1 MADVPDQIVL
11 KQNRDLQSYSFNRWI
26 RYAVLAPLIALLVL
40 SVFNVFGQRPQ
51 KLYAEGTTA
60 KLEVYAPSRLRGGL
74 LFEGRF
80 TIYAR
85 AELKNAQIEL
95 SPGWSEGMQMNTIEP
110 SPVSEGSRDGNL
122 LLELGH
128 VPKGDV
134 YRLFTAYQ
142 VNPTNIAWRRNA
154 DVRLYDDGKLLF
166 TVHRQITIYP

>member
-1 MADVPDQIVL
+1 MADIPDHVVL
-11 KQNRDLQSYSFNRWI
+11 KRHRDLESWAFFRPA
-26 RYAVLAPLIALLVL
+26 RYAVLTPIIAVLVL
-40 SVFNVFGQRPQ
+40 GAVNTFGQLPA
-51 KLYAEGTTA
+51 KLHGESATA
-60 KLEVYAPSRLRGGL
+60 KLQVYAPSRLRGGL
-74 LFEGRF
+74 LYEGRF

-85 AELKNAQIEL
+85 EELKNAQLEL
-95 SPGWSEGMQMNTIEP
+95 APGWSEGMQMNTIEP